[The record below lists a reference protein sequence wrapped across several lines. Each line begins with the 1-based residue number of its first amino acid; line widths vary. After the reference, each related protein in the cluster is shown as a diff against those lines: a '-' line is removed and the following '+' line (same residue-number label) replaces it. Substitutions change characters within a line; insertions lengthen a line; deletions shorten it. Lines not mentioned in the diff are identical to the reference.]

1 MVIQRFLTVIHI
13 QNIIYGTLYTEH
25 YIQNV
30 MYGTL
35 YTELY
40 INSPNTV
47 PSGPLGEVPLRH

>member
-13 QNIIYGTLYTEH
+13 VIYGTFYKEH

>member
-13 QNIIYGTLYTEH
+13 VIYGTFYKEH

-47 PSGPLGEVPLRH
+47 PSGPLGEAPQRH